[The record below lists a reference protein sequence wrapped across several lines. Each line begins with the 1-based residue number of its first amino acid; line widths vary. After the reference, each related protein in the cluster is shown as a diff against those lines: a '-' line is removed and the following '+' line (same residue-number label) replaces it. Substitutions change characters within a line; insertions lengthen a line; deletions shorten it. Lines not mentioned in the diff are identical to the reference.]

1 MYQKKCQTR
10 QPIKKMLEYKLA
22 ELEGKRVSGE
32 PIIHQKNAVEVAK
45 KGSAK
50 DVVLW
55 LFAIIALIS
64 ATLVNQYLPA
74 YWQPAN
80 NIWTRI
86 GVIIALIVSAL
97 IALALTNQG
106 SAFKTLLLDSRIE
119 LRRVTWPSKNETLQY
134 TWQVSVVCL
143 IMALLIWILDLGS
156 SGLMKLVIG

>member
-1 MYQKKCQTR
+1 M
-10 QPIKKMLEYKLA
+10 KKMLEDKLA

-55 LFAIIALIS
+55 LFAIIVLIS

-156 SGLMKLVIG
+156 SGLMRLVIG